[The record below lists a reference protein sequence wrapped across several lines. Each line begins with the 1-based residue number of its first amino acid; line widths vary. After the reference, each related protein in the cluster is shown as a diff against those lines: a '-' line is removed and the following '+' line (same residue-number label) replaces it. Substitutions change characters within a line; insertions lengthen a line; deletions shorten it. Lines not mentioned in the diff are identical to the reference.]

1 MNAAIE
7 IILFTLAA
15 IFLYFFSDWVLNQIE
30 RRRGV
35 RFQHR
40 SIIFFVI
47 IIAATMLVFSFMRQ
61 LGATF

>member
-15 IFLYFFSDWVLNQIE
+15 IFLYFFSDWVLNQLE
-30 RRRGV
+30 RRRGA

-40 SIIFFVI
+40 SLIFFAI
-47 IIAATMLVFSFMRQ
+47 IITATMLVFSYMRQ
-61 LGATF
+61 LGATL

>member
-1 MNAAIE
+1 MNTAVE
-7 IILFTLAA
+7 ILLFTLAA

-30 RRRGV
+30 RRRGA

-40 SIIFFVI
+40 SLIFFAI
-47 IIAATMLVFSFMRQ
+47 IMAASMFVFSFMRQ